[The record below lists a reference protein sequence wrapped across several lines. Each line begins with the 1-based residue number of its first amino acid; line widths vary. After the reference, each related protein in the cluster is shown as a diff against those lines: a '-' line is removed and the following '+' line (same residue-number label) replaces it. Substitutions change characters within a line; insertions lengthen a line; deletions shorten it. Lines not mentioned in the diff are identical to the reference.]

1 MTYYIDTSVLVAYY
15 CPEALSET
23 VQDFLSEQVKPA
35 VSILTEVELFSAVAR
50 KIREGDLGQPD
61 GNRILSKFLS
71 HLDGNFFTIVP
82 VEPHHWRL
90 ARGWIGLFNTSI
102 RTLDA
107 LHLAIASAGDFIL
120 VTSDQ
125 RLIQAAGTLGVKIQ
139 AMVGQGDS
147 APISGQT

>member
-1 MTYYIDTSVLVAYY
+1 MYYIDTSVLVAYY
-15 CPEALSET
+15 CPEALSEP

-107 LHLAIASAGDFIL
+107 LHLAIASAGDFVL
-120 VTSDQ
+120 VSSDQ
-125 RLIQAAGTLGVKIQ
+125 RLIRAAGTLGVKIQ